1 MSVREVA
8 FGSGLL
14 LCLLAA
20 AACGSAAAPAPAAA
34 PAARSSCTSES
45 GFALSLVSDRGGQRS
60 PVAAAVWFSRHGGM
74 PGIPE
79 GGWREVSRVGRGVTV
94 RSGMVTLHVIQ
105 GPDRTWQADS
115 GRRCS

>member
-1 MSVREVA
+1 MNVRQVA

-20 AACGSAAAPAPAAA
+20 AACGSAAAPAPEVA

-45 GFALSLVSDRGGQRS
+45 GFALSLVSDQGGQRS

-74 PGIPE
+74 PGIPG

-94 RSGMVTLHVIQ
+94 QSGVVTLHVIQ
-105 GPDRTWQADS
+105 GPDRTWQVDS